1 MEKEKRDK
9 MSSSAP
15 TGLNPSD
22 KDAVVITG
30 ISGRFPESKN
40 IQEFWD
46 KLMAG
51 KVMNSADDRRWPVGE
66 FIYSLYRLI
75 KIFIKFIT
83 TFVNPFT
90 I

>member
-1 MEKEKRDK
+1 

-15 TGLNPSD
+15 TSQNPSD

-30 ISGRFPESKN
+30 ISGRFPKSKN

-66 FIYSLYRLI
+66 LIYSWSRLI
-75 KIFIKFIT
+75 KNLYQIHYDLYQSLHDLIFLNT
-83 TFVNPFT
+83 
-90 I
+90 

>member
-1 MEKEKRDK
+1 
-9 MSSSAP
+9 MSSLAP
-15 TGLNPSD
+15 TSPNPSD

-66 FIYSLYRLI
+66 LIHSLSRLM
-75 KIFIKFIT
+75 KIFSDSLQTLSISS
-83 TFVNPFT
+83 
-90 I
+90 